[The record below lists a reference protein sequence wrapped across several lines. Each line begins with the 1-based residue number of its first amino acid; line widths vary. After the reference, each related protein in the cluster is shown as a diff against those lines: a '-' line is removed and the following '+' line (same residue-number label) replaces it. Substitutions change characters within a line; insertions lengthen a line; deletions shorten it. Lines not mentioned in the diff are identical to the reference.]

1 MNGSAAESASPRLD
15 KWLWFARFCKTRALV
30 QRLIESGHVT
40 VNGVKTRKVSAGV
53 RVGDIVMVVLGPIQ
67 RTVTVRAMADRRGPA
82 AEARGL
88 YEASEP
94 PRALHGLDVGLASS
108 QIYPRPARGSGQTD
122 QERTPRHHQP
132 YRRTVGRCL
141 T

>member
-1 MNGSAAESASPRLD
+1 VNGSSADSASPRLD

-30 QRLIESGHVT
+30 QRLIKSGHVT

-67 RTVTVRAMADRRGPA
+67 RTVTVRAVADRRGPA

-88 YEASEP
+88 YEESEP
-94 PRALHGLDVGLASS
+94 PRELHGLDVGVALHKFIRAR
-108 QIYPRPARGSGQTD
+108 PRGAGRPIKK
-122 QERTPRHHQP
+122 ERHAITKHIGERWDS
-132 YRRTVGRCL
+132 V
-141 T
+141 